1 MKQVGN
7 KVRIKSTVNVYFRQA
22 KTDSVKLACVAGGIL
37 ML

>member
-22 KTDSVKLACVAGGIL
+22 KTDRVKHTWEN
-37 ML
+37 